1 MKKKTTVIALVVAVA
16 CAVFAYFYFRSSGN
30 DSVRFIPVQVKRGSV
45 VTTVLSTGTVNP
57 ENRVEVKPPIAG
69 RAESV
74 LVKEGDRVRRG
85 QTLVLMSSTERAA
98 LLDAARARGPEELKK
113 WENLYRATPILAP
126 VDGMIIQRQI
136 EPGQTFAVSDS
147 ILVISDRLI
156 VEAQVDETDLARIKI
171 GQRAEIVLDAYPD
184 EKIPAKVGSIAYES
198 TKVNNVTTYIVK
210 TIPDEEPDFMR
221 SGMTAN
227 VQFEIASS
235 VETLIVPSEAVRVE
249 GGETFVLK
257 QISTGERPQR
267 VAVTTGLSDG
277 KNTEII
283 SGLNEGD
290 TVFIRQVVTQ
300 GTERDARRTN
310 PFGPPSPR
318 RR

>member
-1 MKKKTTVIALVVAVA
+1 VRALIAFLVV
-16 CAVFAYFYFRSSGN
+16 CAGALGIFIYWQKSESKT
-30 DSVRFIPVQVKRGSV
+30 VRYIPVKVERGSL

-74 LVKEGDRVRRG
+74 LVKEGDRVRQG

-98 LLDAARARGPEELKK
+98 LLDAARARGKEELKK
-113 WENLYRATPILAP
+113 WEDLYRATPILAP
-126 VDGMIIQRQI
+126 VSGTIILKQI

-156 VEAQVDETDLARIKI
+156 VEAQVDETDLARIKV
-171 GQRAEIVLDAYPD
+171 GQNAEIVLDAYPD
-184 EKIPAKVGSIAYES
+184 KPIEATVGSIAYES

-210 TIPDEEPDFMR
+210 TIPKEAPDFMR

-227 VQFEIASS
+227 VRFEIESRKD
-235 VETLIVPSEAVRVE
+235 TLVVPSEAIRVE
-249 GGETFVLK
+249 NGETVVYK
-257 QISTGERPQR
+257 EGDSPDRPR
-267 VAVTTGLSDG
+267 KKPVETGLSDG
-277 KNTEII
+277 KQTEIL
-283 SGLNEGD
+283 SGVEEGE
-290 TVFIRQVVTQ
+290 VILIPQFVTK
-300 GTERDARRTN
+300 DAETRRTN
-310 PFGPPSPR
+310 PFGPPSRPR